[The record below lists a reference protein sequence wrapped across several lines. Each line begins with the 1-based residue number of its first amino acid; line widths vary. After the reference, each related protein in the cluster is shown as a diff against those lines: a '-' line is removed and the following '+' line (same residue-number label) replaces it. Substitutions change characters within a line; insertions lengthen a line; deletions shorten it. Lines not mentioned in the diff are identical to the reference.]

1 MKKPYHCVWP
11 PFSDSRPHIS
21 YTSITAHEV
30 TFAHIRLYELSLEDS
45 LSSFLSF
52 LESLSSIPSTI
63 AIVLINTEESY
74 DLEERFNAY
83 RGETP
88 VPIVVVKRKAGLGL
102 KTQLERYP
110 RKVEARIQGEEEE
123 EGREEVAIRR
133 DSLGKT
139 KERGQKNV

>member
-21 YTSITAHEV
+21 YTSMTAHEV

-102 KTQLERYP
+102 KTQLERHP
-110 RKVEARIQGEEEE
+110 RKVDARIQGGEEVQRKEKREEEAM
-123 EGREEVAIRR
+123 GS

-139 KERGQKNV
+139 EEKG